1 MGPLSANGWH
11 LQDAFHFFTY
21 EPLCKAFPKCL
32 EFSKPNGDG
41 KPTQSS
47 NHYYR
52 VYVARTE
59 PLLYVLEKTKITYMV
74 ATIGSILHCY
84 EPLLY
89 VLEKTKITYMVTL
102 SGLS

>member
-1 MGPLSANGWH
+1 
-11 LQDAFHFFTY
+11 
-21 EPLCKAFPKCL
+21 
-32 EFSKPNGDG
+32 
-41 KPTQSS
+41 
-47 NHYYR
+47 
-52 VYVARTE
+52 
-59 PLLYVLEKTKITYMV
+59 MV